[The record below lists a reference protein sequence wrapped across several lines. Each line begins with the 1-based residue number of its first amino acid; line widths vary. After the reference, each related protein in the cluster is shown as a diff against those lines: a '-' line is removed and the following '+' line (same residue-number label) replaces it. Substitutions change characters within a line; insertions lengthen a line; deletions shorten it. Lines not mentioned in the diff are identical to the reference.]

1 MSLSSPDVSTVT
13 TAVRAPQDS
22 SHGPEGEAL
31 VVEVRS
37 LLDTL
42 GRLLAHEPRFAKHV
56 VSSIRTAVADAEA
69 RLAREELRIVVVGE
83 PGSGKSTLLDALLGE
98 RVLGTTKI
106 EVPVTLRARSEL
118 DFRARIAGG
127 ALDHFSKRVPDRG
140 GSLRAELAE
149 VEAEI
154 LQANGDQ
161 PAVLRELSAAGGALE
176 VAEDALAEISGELET
191 IREEAA
197 RSDLVRSKRDSEHAE
212 LRSEAER
219 AELALPGFVR
229 RRPAWWAIWHW
240 LLWTL
245 VVPFVWLRLR
255 RRRHLLRALDESE
268 KELSSARES
277 NEAAAERQHELEL
290 ARAEAEAPA
299 GHARERLQAARERA
313 AEQEQR
319 TNELGK
325 RRRRVQNE
333 LSRLDG
339 ERRAR
344 FFADLKAF
352 EGATARRLVEL
363 EIDYPARVLPQ
374 GMAMLDV
381 PGAFADDAAAEQR
394 FWGLF
399 EERAD
404 ACIVVSELDRAVSN
418 KTRAVLQRLRGSV
431 VHAIL
436 VLTKLDQAV
445 RTALRQGSRELSDT
459 VEQAR
464 RIATRRFAREVG
476 RDPDTVLSVAVAAR
490 DALEHAEEAYE
501 GFEREAG
508 KLFQLL
514 RQERALILGSRCALV
529 VRRCIAAAAETE
541 QHAEQSYLD
550 GIGAL
555 EARRLPEPTELRVE
569 LVRGAESRLGVIAKS
584 VVTAAEQGIDE
595 GVLRIRAECETLIF
609 ACANRAE
616 LRSVGP
622 RLRDAILTGFE
633 RARETLNG
641 IASRHGDDALR
652 DVEKSAYDL
661 ARQRYDLLP
670 EITRAPGSALKVELF
685 LEPPKVVDEPD
696 RVVAAAFRSVDR
708 LRYALLGGG
717 AAVGLVVGTIVAP
730 GVGSIV
736 GALIGSLATFAVT
749 LRTLKKRCSAA
760 VDQLVRISRHSL
772 ASGVR
777 ASEPTIHA
785 CLSLFLDELIDR
797 ALSRFGRWIAEP
809 LEAERQAIQ
818 AERDKLVDLQGLV
831 VRLEEHDRALEAL
844 SQAAAKASLGLCQ

>member
-1 MSLSSPDVSTVT
+1 LGETT
-13 TAVRAPQDS
+13 TAVRPPQPS
-22 SHGPEGEAL
+22 THGPEGEAL
-31 VVEVRS
+31 VVEVRAS
-37 LLDTL
+37 LDTL

-69 RLAREELRIVVVGE
+69 RLAREELRIVVIGE

-98 RVLGTTKI
+98 RLLETMNI
-106 EVPVTLRARSEL
+106 DVPVTLRARPEL
-118 DFRARIAGG
+118 DFRARLAGG
-127 ALDHFSKRVPDRG
+127 TLDHFAKRVPDRG
-140 GSLRAELAE
+140 GALRAELAE

-154 LQANGDQ
+154 LRANGDQ

-176 VAEDALAEISGELET
+176 VAEDALDEIAQELEA
-191 IREEAA
+191 IREQAEQ
-197 RSDLVRSKRDSEHAE
+197 SSLVRSKRDGEHAE
-212 LRSEAER
+212 LASEAER
-219 AELALPGFVR
+219 AELALPSFVR
-229 RRPAWWAIWHW
+229 KRPAWWAIWYW
-240 LLWTL
+240 LVWPL
-245 VVPFVWLRLR
+245 VVPFLWLRLR
-255 RRRHLLRALDESE
+255 RRQNLLHALDESK
-268 KELSSARES
+268 KELSGARES
-277 NEAAAERQHELEL
+277 DEALAERRRALEL
-290 ARAEAEAPA
+290 ARTDAEAPA
-299 GHARERLQAARERA
+299 SHARERVQAARDRA
-313 AEQEQR
+313 AEQEKR

-325 RRRRVQNE
+325 RRRRVQND
-333 LSRLDG
+333 LARLDG

-344 FFADLKAF
+344 FFTDLKALVD
-352 EGATARRLVEL
+352 GAPARRLVEL
-363 EIDYPARVLPQ
+363 DIDYPARVLPQ
-374 GMAMLDV
+374 GVAMLDV
-381 PGAFADDAAAEQR
+381 PGAFGEDAAAEQR

-399 EERAD
+399 DERAD
-404 ACIVVSELDRAVSN
+404 ACIVVSELDRAVSG

-490 DALEHAEEAYE
+490 DALEHPEETYE
-501 GFEREAG
+501 GFEREAST
-508 KLFQLL
+508 LFQLL

-541 QHAEQSYLD
+541 RHAEQAYLD

-569 LVRGAESRLGVIAKS
+569 LVRGAESKLGVIATS
-584 VVTAAEQGIDE
+584 VVTAAEQAIDE
-595 GVLRIRAECETLIF
+595 AVLRIRAECETLIF
-609 ACANRAE
+609 ACPSKAE
-616 LRSVGP
+616 LRGLGP
-622 RLRDAILTGFE
+622 RLRDAILMGFE

-641 IASRHGDDALR
+641 VASRHGDEAMR
-652 DVEKSAYDL
+652 DVEKNAYDL

-670 EITRAPGSALKVELF
+670 EITRSPGSVLKVELF
-685 LEPPKVVDEPD
+685 LEPPALADEPE
-696 RVVAAAFRSVDR
+696 RLVAAAFRSVDR

-717 AAVGLVVGTIVAP
+717 AAVGLVLGTLVAP
-730 GVGSIV
+730 GVGSVI
-736 GALIGSLATFAVT
+736 GALAGSLAALAVT
-749 LRTLKKRCSAA
+749 LKTLKTRCSAA
-760 VDQLVRISRHSL
+760 VGELAQSSKESL

-831 VRLEEHDRALEAL
+831 ARLEEHDRTLESL
-844 SQAAAKASLGLCQ
+844 SQAAAKASLGLCS